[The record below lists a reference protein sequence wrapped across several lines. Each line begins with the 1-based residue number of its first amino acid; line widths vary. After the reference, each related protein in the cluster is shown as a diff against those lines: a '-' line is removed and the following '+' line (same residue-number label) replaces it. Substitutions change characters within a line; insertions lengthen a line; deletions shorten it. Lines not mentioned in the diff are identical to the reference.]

1 MLASHP
7 VHMLWIT
14 GELSRLAR
22 LSLASF
28 LVRGFKV
35 ALWTY
40 DPRALSGCGAALR
53 DASEIAPRAGDM
65 AALSSLIR
73 YKLLASQ
80 GGIWSDMD
88 IVALADAPVLPDGP
102 FVASEKRRPF
112 RHKEASATGHGLTQ
126 VTNCFMAN
134 PSPRTG
140 DLWHRAHEA
149 VASLPP
155 DDRPWES
162 VGPHLLTRL
171 MLEEPD
177 PGITIL
183 PPEAVDPVA
192 WWNVP
197 AYFLEARDPPPS
209 PFMHMYQSIWAKRG
223 VDAEAPFPASSLA
236 GRLWRAYGL

>member
-1 MLASHP
+1 
-7 VHMLWIT
+7 MLWIS
-14 GELSRLAR
+14 GELTRLAR

-28 LVRGFKV
+28 LARGFKV
-35 ALWTY
+35 MLWTY
-40 DPRALSGCGAALR
+40 DPRALSGFGAALR
-53 DASEIAPRAGDM
+53 DANEIAPRTGDM

-88 IVALADAPVLPDGP
+88 IVALADALVLPDGP

-112 RHKEASATGHGLTQ
+112 RHKEASATGDGLTQ

-134 PSPRTG
+134 PAPRAG
-140 DLWHRAHEA
+140 DLWHRAHDA

-171 MLEEPD
+171 LLEEPD

-209 PFMHMYQSIWAKRG
+209 PFMHMYQSIWTKRG